1 MLYQVSNK
9 YKDGSVEDFIS
20 TTPTHKS
27 PHLVGSMVTPF
38 KYKTK
43 SLLKPGILTIQGKK
57 YITPGWIP
65 CHPDTQLTDIIHT
78 KPKVKKV
85 VVEKIEKHEYEFMS
99 SNGKDKY
106 FVRVIGENIKCTC
119 PGFWV
124 SKGNCKHVKEIK
136 SNKF

>member
-1 MLYQVSNK
+1 MA
-9 YKDGSVEDFIS
+9 
-20 TTPTHKS
+20 
-27 PHLVGSMVTPF
+27 TPF

-106 FVRVIGENIKCTC
+106 FVRVIGESIKCTC